1 MTDRMTDHE
10 EPRPMNEASAGDPFR
25 TCESLAK
32 ALATGETSSREL
44 VDLYLGRIRELDGKL
59 HAFVSVFEREARLA
73 AEARD
78 KARAA
83 HPVGP
88 LHGIPVAIKDL
99 FDYAGH
105 RTGAGSKAWPAA
117 PVEESAFAVQRLEA
131 AGMIVLGKTQTVEFA
146 YGGWGTNPVMGTPW
160 NPWDLAVHRAPGGS
174 SSGSA
179 VAVAAGLAPVAL
191 GSDTG
196 GSVRIPACFCGLVG
210 LKTSRG
216 TIGRGGVFPLSPS
229 LDTVGPLARSVRD
242 AALLVDAMGGF
253 DRRDEETG
261 LGRRLNVLEGLELG
275 IRGLRIGRLAA
286 EEMTELAPDVRG
298 LFEEALRA
306 FEDLGARVEEV
317 RLPRRVGDYFRDAG
331 DVMSAESYANL
342 AKIIDDEASPVG
354 PVIRGRIGR
363 GRDISADAYIRLLDR
378 RRSDQ
383 IDFQSLFDRLD
394 AIVAPICQAP
404 APPLADID
412 ENAPPAL
419 YGRFVNFLDLAGL
432 AVPMGKLSKGLP
444 MGLQILVPRFDDA
457 LALRTGR
464 AFEKARGDDPMRPIG
479 L

>member
-1 MTDRMTDHE
+1 
-10 EPRPMNEASAGDPFR
+10 MNEASAGDPFR

-73 AEARD
+73 AAARD

-83 HPVGP
+83 DPVGP
-88 LHGIPVAIKDL
+88 LHGIPVAIKDI

-105 RTGAGSKAWPAA
+105 RTGAGSKAWSPAPA
-117 PVEESAFAVQRLEA
+117 EETAFAVQRLEA

-216 TIGRGGVFPLSPS
+216 AIGRGGVFPLSPS

-242 AALLVDAMGGF
+242 AALLVDAMEGI
-253 DRRDEETG
+253 DMRDEETG
-261 LGRRLNVLEGLELG
+261 RGRPLNVLEGLELG
-275 IRGLRIGRLAA
+275 IRDLRIGRLAA
-286 EEMTELAPDVRG
+286 EEMTELTPDVRG
-298 LFEEALRA
+298 LFENALRA
-306 FEDLGARVEEV
+306 FEDLGARVQEV
-317 RLPRRVGDYFRDAG
+317 RLPRRVADYFRDTG

-342 AKIIDDEASPVG
+342 AKIIDDEGSPVD

-363 GRDISADAYIRLLDR
+363 GRDISADAYARLLDR

-432 AVPMGKLSKGLP
+432 AVPMGKASKGLP

-457 LALRTGR
+457 LALRIGR
-464 AFEKARGDDPMRPIG
+464 AFEKARGDDPMRPDRQG
-479 L
+479 SNRGASSVKAG

>member
-1 MTDRMTDHE
+1 
-10 EPRPMNEASAGDPFR
+10 MNEASAGDPFR

-44 VDLYLGRIRELDGKL
+44 VDLYLGRIQELDGKL

-73 AEARD
+73 AAARD

-88 LHGIPVAIKDL
+88 LHGIPVAIKDI

-105 RTGAGSKAWPAA
+105 RTGAGSKAWSPAPA
-117 PVEESAFAVQRLEA
+117 EETAFAVQRLEA

-216 TIGRGGVFPLSPS
+216 AIGRGGVFPLSPS

-242 AALLVDAMGGF
+242 AALLVDAMAGF
-253 DRRDEETG
+253 DMRDEETG
-261 LGRRLNVLEGLELG
+261 RGRPLNVLEGLELG
-275 IRGLRIGRLAA
+275 IRDLRIGRLAA
-286 EEMTELAPDVRG
+286 EEMTEFTPDVRG
-298 LFEEALRA
+298 LFESALRA

-317 RLPRRVGDYFRDAG
+317 RLPRRVADYFRDAG

-342 AKIIDDEASPVG
+342 AKIIDDEASLVG

-383 IDFQSLFDRLD
+383 INFQSLFERLD

-432 AVPMGKLSKGLP
+432 AVPMGKVSKGLP

-457 LALRTGR
+457 MALRIGR
-464 AFEKARGDDPMRPIG
+464 AFEKARGGDPMRPPDQALG

>member
-1 MTDRMTDHE
+1 
-10 EPRPMNEASAGDPFR
+10 MNEASAGDPFG

-73 AEARD
+73 AAARD

-88 LHGIPVAIKDL
+88 LHGIPVAIKDI
-99 FDYAGH
+99 FDYAGY
-105 RTGAGSKAWPAA
+105 RTGAGSKAWSPAPA
-117 PVEESAFAVQRLEA
+117 EETAFAVQRLES

-216 TIGRGGVFPLSPS
+216 AIGRGGVFPLSPS

-242 AALLVDAMGGF
+242 AALLVDAMEGI
-253 DRRDEETG
+253 DLRDEETG
-261 LGRRLNVLEGLELG
+261 RGRPLNLLEGLELG
-275 IRGLRIGRLAA
+275 IRDLRIGRLAP
-286 EEMTELAPDVRG
+286 EEMTELTPDVRG
-298 LFEEALRA
+298 LFENALRA

-317 RLPRRVGDYFRDAG
+317 RLPRRVADYFRDAG

-342 AKIIDDEASPVG
+342 AKIIDDKGSPVN

-363 GRDISADAYIRLLDR
+363 GRDISADAYARLLDR
-378 RRSDQ
+378 RRFDQ

-432 AVPMGKLSKGLP
+432 AVPMGKASKGLP

-457 LALRTGR
+457 LALRIGR
-464 AFEKARGDDPMRPIG
+464 AFEKARGDDPMRPPEQDRVS
-479 L
+479 LNQADP

>member
-1 MTDRMTDHE
+1 
-10 EPRPMNEASAGDPFR
+10 MNKAAAGDPFR
-25 TCESLAK
+25 TCDSLAS
-32 ALATGETSSREL
+32 ALAAGETSSREL
-44 VDLYLGRIRELDGKL
+44 VDLYLGRIRALDGKL
-59 HAFVSVFEREARLA
+59 HAFVSVFEEEARLA
-73 AEARD
+73 AEDRD

-83 HPVGP
+83 HSVGP

-105 RTGAGSKAWPAA
+105 RTGAGSKAWSAAPAA
-117 PVEESAFAVQRLEA
+117 ATAFAVQRLEE

-196 GSVRIPACFCGLVG
+196 GSIRIPSCFCGLVG

-216 TIGRGGVFPLSPS
+216 VIGRGGVFPLSPS
-229 LDTVGPLARSVRD
+229 LDSVGPLTRSVRD
-242 AALLVDAMGGF
+242 AALLVDAMEGF
-253 DRRDEETG
+253 DAGDEETSR
-261 LGRRLNVLEGLELG
+261 GRRLNLLEGLELG
-275 IRGLRIGRLAA
+275 IAGLCIGRLAA
-286 EEMTELAPDVRG
+286 DEMAELAPDVRA
-298 LFEEALRA
+298 LFEAALRR

-317 RLPRRVGDYFRDAG
+317 RLPRRVGDYLRDAG
-331 DVMSAESYANL
+331 DIMSAESYANL
-342 AKIIDDEASPVG
+342 ADLIDDEASPVN

-363 GRDISADAYIRLLDR
+363 GRDISRDAYARLIER

-383 IDFQSLFDRLD
+383 IDFATVFDQVD
-394 AIVAPICQAP
+394 AIAAPICQAP
-404 APPLADID
+404 APPLGEID

-419 YGRFVNFLDLAGL
+419 YGRIVNFLDLASL
-432 AVPMGKLSKGLP
+432 ALP
-444 MGLQILVPRFDDA
+444 MGRLQHGLPTALQIMVPRFADA
-457 LALRTGR
+457 LALRIGR
-464 AFEKARGDDPMRPIG
+464 AFEKAGGGQMRPAG